1 MWPNTSHLSRRP
13 SAPTT
18 LCDMGKRLV
27 GAQLDQ
33 DFIDQIDLAAKSLG
47 MNRSTF
53 IRQAL
58 EQLIA
63 SCTPTA

>member
-1 MWPNTSHLSRRP
+1 M
-13 SAPTT
+13 A
-18 LCDMGKRLV
+18 KRLV

-33 DFIDQIDLAAKSLG
+33 DFIAQIDLAAKSLG

-63 SCTPTA
+63 SCTPTP